1 MSGLTIGSVFRNA
14 ARATPGR
21 PAAVQGGRSLTFGE
35 VDRLADAW
43 VSELLA
49 AGLRAGDRVLSW
61 TGTTLDVVPAF
72 AALARMGAVYCPLPG
87 ILGAAEAAS
96 IAEVCRPALLLTDG
110 EHAAAGRELA
120 AIRAVP
126 IVVIDDVVPRLIVP
140 PEPYDDVPDERDPHV
155 VFFTSGSTGRPKGV
169 VLSHRV
175 NYLRSMPGAQLEP
188 RGAMVCVYPLFHMGA
203 WTISLQQWQAR
214 AAVVYVPKP
223 DGPAVCTAVRRHHAT
238 RLNAIPAVWQ
248 RVLDT
253 LEAETDGLGPG
264 RRTLPSIRFA
274 DSGTSATPP
283 GLLARIARA
292 CPNAHLRVFY
302 GSTEA
307 GNVASLGGDEITN
320 RPGSCGVPASAT
332 EVRIDAGSG
341 ELCVRG
347 PLVFDGYLHE
357 PTATAAAL
365 QDGWYHTGDLA
376 QVDPDGYLSIVGRVA
391 DVIRT
396 GGESVAP
403 AEVEAAL
410 RDLPGAA
417 DLAVIGLPDEQWGEL
432 VCAVVV
438 PSEVPPTLDDVRA
451 WCTTRLA
458 SYKVPRVL
466 HLVESLPRTPATGQI
481 QRRRLV
487 AALSANSALP
497 ADRAVLSPAGAS
509 EHTEREEEA

>member
-1 MSGLTIGSVFRNA
+1 MAGLEVGRRMSGLTIGSVFRNG
-14 ARATPGR
+14 ARAAPDR
-21 PAAVQGGRSLTFGE
+21 LAAVLGARTLTFGE
-35 VDRLADAW
+35 VDRSADAW
-43 VSELLA
+43 ISVLRS
-49 AGLRAGDRVLSW
+49 AGLRPGDRVLSW

-87 ILGAAEAAS
+87 ILGVAEARS
-96 IAEVCRPALLLTDG
+96 IAEVCQPALLLADG
-110 EHAAAGRELA
+110 EHATAARELA
-120 AIRAVP
+120 AACALPVL
-126 IVVIDDVVPRLIVP
+126 VLDDVVPLLAAD
-140 PEPYDDVPDERDPHV
+140 PEPFEDVPEERDPHV

-175 NYLRSMPGAQLEP
+175 NYLRTIPAAQLEP

-214 AAVVYVPKP
+214 DAVVYVPKP
-223 DGPAVCTAVRRHHAT
+223 EGPAVCAAVRRHSAS

-253 LEAETDGLGPG
+253 LESEGDEAGLARGL
-264 RRTLPSIRFA
+264 LPSVRFA
-274 DSGTSATPP
+274 DSGTSATPS

-292 CPNAHLRVFY
+292 CPDAHLRVFY

-320 RPGSCGVPASAT
+320 KPGSCGVPASAT
-332 EVRIDAGSG
+332 EIRIDPETG

-347 PLVFDGYLHE
+347 PLVFEEYLNDAN
-357 PTATAAAL
+357 ATAAAL
-365 QDGWYHTGDLA
+365 QDGWYHTGDIGR
-376 QVDPDGYLSIVGRVA
+376 VDGQGYLSIVGRVA

-432 VCAVVV
+432 VCAVIV
-438 PSEVPPTLDDVRA
+438 PADAPPTLEAVRA
-451 WCTTRLA
+451 WCSPRLA

-466 HLVESLPRTPATGQI
+466 HIVESLPRTPATGQV

-487 AALSANSALP
+487 EALSGCS
-497 ADRAVLSPAGAS
+497 
-509 EHTEREEEA
+509 T

>member
-1 MSGLTIGSVFRNA
+1 MSGLTIGSVFRNG
-14 ARATPGR
+14 ARAAPDR
-21 PAAVQGGRSLTFGE
+21 PAAVLGARSLSFGE

-43 VSELLA
+43 IAVLRS
-49 AGLRAGDRVLSW
+49 AGLQHLDRVLSW

-87 ILGAAEAAS
+87 TLGAAEAAS
-96 IAEVCRPALLLTDG
+96 IAEVCRPALLLADAD
-110 EHAAAGRELA
+110 HATAARDLA
-120 AIRAVP
+120 ALCAVP
-126 IVVIDDVVPRLIVP
+126 VLILEEVGPRLASRP
-140 PEPYDDVPDERDPHV
+140 APQEDVPDERDPHV

-175 NYLRSMPGAQLEP
+175 NYLRTIPGAQLEP
-188 RGAMVCVYPLFHMGA
+188 RGAMICVYPLFHMGA
-203 WTISLQQWQAR
+203 WTISLQQWQSR
-214 AAVVYVPKP
+214 DAVVYVPRP
-223 DGPAVCTAVRRHHAT
+223 DGPAVCSAVRRHRAA

-248 RVLDT
+248 RVLDA
-253 LEAETDGLGPG
+253 LESDGDEVGPARG
-264 RRTLPSIRFA
+264 TLPSIRFA

-307 GNVASLGGDEITN
+307 GNVASLGGDDIT
-320 RPGSCGVPASAT
+320 RKPGSCGVPASAT
-332 EVRIDAGSG
+332 EIGIDADSG
-341 ELCVRG
+341 ELRVRG
-347 PLVFDGYLHE
+347 PLVFDGYLHDLA
-357 PTATAAAL
+357 ATAAAL
-365 QDGWYHTGDLA
+365 QDGWYCTGDLA

-410 RDLPGAA
+410 RDLPGAV
-417 DLAVIGLPDEQWGEL
+417 DLAIIGLPDEQWGEL

-438 PSEVPPTLDDVRA
+438 PSDLPPTLEDVRA
-451 WCTTRLA
+451 WCGARLA

-487 AALSANSALP
+487 AALS
-497 ADRAVLSPAGAS
+497 G
-509 EHTEREEEA
+509 ETQREERA

>member
-1 MSGLTIGSVFRNA
+1 MSGLTIGSVFRNG
-14 ARATPGR
+14 ARATPDR
-21 PAAVQGGRSLTFGE
+21 PAVVLGARCLTFGE

-43 VSELLA
+43 ITVLRS
-49 AGLRAGDRVLSW
+49 AGLRQGDRVLSW
-61 TGTTLDVVPAF
+61 TGTTADVVPAF

-87 ILGAAEAAS
+87 TLGVTEAAS
-96 IAEVCRPALLLTDG
+96 IAEVCLPALLLADG
-110 EHAAAGRELA
+110 EHAAAARELA
-120 AIRAVP
+120 GMCDVPVIVLDDAVP
-126 IVVIDDVVPRLIVP
+126 GLA
-140 PEPYDDVPDERDPHV
+140 PEPKQYEDVPDERDPHV

-175 NYLRSMPGAQLEP
+175 NYLRTIPGAQLEP

-214 AAVVYVPKP
+214 DTVVYVPKA
-223 DGPAVCTAVRRHHAT
+223 DGPAVCAAVRRHAAT

-248 RVLDT
+248 RVLDE
-253 LEAETDGLGPG
+253 LEAETDAAGPVRG
-264 RRTLPSIRFA
+264 ILPSIRFA

-292 CPNAHLRVFY
+292 CPDAHLRVFY

-307 GNVASLGGDEITN
+307 GNVSSLGGDEITN
-320 RPGSCGVPASAT
+320 KPSSCGVPASAT
-332 EVRIDAGSG
+332 EIRIDKETG
-341 ELCVRG
+341 ELCARG
-347 PLVFDGYLHE
+347 PLVFDGYLND
-357 PTATAAAL
+357 PNATAAAL
-365 QDGWYHTGDLA
+365 QDGWYHTGDIA
-376 QVDPDGYLSIVGRVA
+376 QVDADGYLSIVGRVA

-438 PSEVPPTLDDVRA
+438 PSDAPPTLEDVRA
-451 WCTTRLA
+451 WCGTRLA

-487 AALSANSALP
+487 AALSGNP
-497 ADRAVLSPAGAS
+497 GLSENAAAS
-509 EHTEREEEA
+509 GNLSGNTEREEET

>member
-1 MSGLTIGSVFRNA
+1 MSGLTIGSVFRNG
-14 ARATPGR
+14 ARATPHR
-21 PAAVQGGRSLTFGE
+21 PAAVLGSRALTFAE
-35 VDRLADAW
+35 VDRLADGWISALQ
-43 VSELLA
+43 S
-49 AGLRAGDRVLSW
+49 AGLRRGGRVLSW
-61 TGTTLDVVPAF
+61 TGTTIDVVPAF

-87 ILGAAEAAS
+87 TLGVTEAAS
-96 IAEVCRPALLLTDG
+96 IAEVCLPALLLADE
-110 EHAAAGRELA
+110 EHASAARELA
-120 AIRAVP
+120 ATCDVP
-126 IVVIDDVVPRLIVP
+126 VLVLDDVVPHLATD
-140 PEPYDDVPDERDPHV
+140 PEPYDDVPDEHDPHV

-175 NYLRSMPGAQLEP
+175 NFLRSAPGAQLEP

-214 AAVVYVPKP
+214 DTVVYVAKP

-238 RLNAIPAVWQ
+238 RINAIPAVWQ

-253 LEAETDGLGPG
+253 LESEGESTGPARG
-264 RRTLPSIRFA
+264 TLPSIRFA

-283 GLLARIARA
+283 GLLARIARG
-292 CPNAHLRVFY
+292 CPNATLRVFY

-307 GNVASLGGDEITN
+307 GNVASLGGDEIAN
-320 RPGSCGVPASAT
+320 KPGSCGVPASAT
-332 EVRIDAGSG
+332 EVRMHAETG
-341 ELCVRG
+341 ELCARG
-347 PLVFDGYLHE
+347 PLVFDGYLNDAN
-357 PTATAAAL
+357 ATAAAL
-365 QDGWYHTGDLA
+365 QDGWYHTGDIA
-376 QVDPDGYLSIVGRVA
+376 EVDADGYLSIVGRVA

-438 PSEVPPTLDDVRA
+438 PSDAPPTLDDVRA
-451 WCTTRLA
+451 WCAARLA
-458 SYKVPRVL
+458 SYKVPRIL

-487 AALSANSALP
+487 TALSQDPRNTGTK
-497 ADRAVLSPAGAS
+497 D
-509 EHTEREEEA
+509 TEGTKPQEES